1 MSKTN
6 TTAVT
11 FMSIHSSTSSEPVPP
26 TKSARRHPFS
36 QLKKKVGNKY
46 LFLDSSN
53 KKDYNLMMQ
62 VASERPYKLD
72 YGNKESGWDAI
83 AINLTKTRVG
93 VSSFLFGEEGISSK
107 AVKNRFTAIMG
118 WCKDFQAQSP
128 FQSGTDDEPD
138 PTDLLNLIEEEY
150 AVWKDHEDSK
160 DAEKVSKLTRQKI
173 DRDQAAAIR
182 DASIGKLTNVQL
194 VQSKAD
200 KVSNK
205 RATPDASPTKMNIS
219 GLIDLA
225 VEKLGDT
232 ETKAKSKAAR
242 LGLAESP
249 LKLDCER
256 FELEQ
261 DERKQRM
268 KGNEARNTQQ
278 SHMQGSLLEVL
289 KKLSEK

>member
-1 MSKTN
+1 
-6 TTAVT
+6 
-11 FMSIHSSTSSEPVPP
+11 
-26 TKSARRHPFS
+26 
-36 QLKKKVGNKY
+36 
-46 LFLDSSN
+46 
-53 KKDYNLMMQ
+53 MMQ

-93 VSSFLFGEEGISSK
+93 VSSFIFGEEGISSK

-118 WCKDFQAQSP
+118 QCKDFQAQSP

-160 DAEKVSKLTRQKI
+160 DAEKVSKLIRQKS

-182 DASIGKLTNVQL
+182 DASIGKLTSVQL

-205 RATPDASPTKMNIS
+205 RATPDASPSKMNIS

-232 ETKAKSKAAR
+232 EAKAKSKAAR
-242 LGLAESP
+242 LGLAESR
-249 LKLDCER
+249 LQLDRER
-256 FELEQ
+256 FELER

-268 KGNEARNTQQ
+268 KDDEARNAQQ
-278 SHMQGSLLEVL
+278 SQMQGALLDVL
-289 KKLSEK
+289 KKLSEKQVQPVEHFQKT